1 MQLSHERIRRSDYKV
16 SDRLTARE
24 ALNQVRAAANMPP
37 IEDTGEA
44 FTKRLRNERRIELA
58 FEDHR
63 FWDIRRWMD
72 GDVVKIS
79 MGLKSP
85 SEEVSTP
92 IPAQKIQTRIWD
104 RKMYLYPI
112 AQTEL
117 YKNPNLTQ
125 NSGWEII
132 LPPLPF

>member
-1 MQLSHERIRRSDYKV
+1 MNETVSLSPTDPVTKPHHFILFRYAETLLNYAEAMNELGGPDYKV

-63 FWDIRRWMD
+63 FWDICRWMD
-72 GDVVKIS
+72 GDVVKRY
-79 MGLKSP
+79 L
-85 SEEVSTP
+85 
-92 IPAQKIQTRIWD
+92 WD
-104 RKMYLYPI
+104 
-112 AQTEL
+112 
-117 YKNPNLTQ
+117 
-125 NSGWEII
+125 
-132 LPPLPF
+132 

>member
-1 MQLSHERIRRSDYKV
+1 MNELGGPDYKV

-63 FWDIRRWMD
+63 FWDLAVGMD
-72 GDVVKIS
+72 GDVVKDIYGIKITKRGS
-79 MGLKSP
+79 KY
-85 SEEVSTP
+85 TYTRT
-92 IPAQKIQTRIWD
+92 KIQTRIWD

-125 NSGWEII
+125 NSGWE
-132 LPPLPF
+132 

>member
-1 MQLSHERIRRSDYKV
+1 
-16 SDRLTARE
+16 
-24 ALNQVRAAANMPP
+24 MPP

-63 FWDIRRWMD
+63 FWDICRWMD
-72 GDVVKIS
+72 GDVVKDIYGIKITKRES
-79 MGLKSP
+79 KY
-85 SEEVSTP
+85 TYTRT
-92 IPAQKIQTRIWD
+92 KIQTRIWD

-125 NSGWEII
+125 NSGWE
-132 LPPLPF
+132 